1 MDIHEYVNIITIK
14 KRCNMIIMMYLPNV
28 DVIAKGSTR
37 LVDVVGESTK
47 GLDDLVVGSI
57 LE

>member
-1 MDIHEYVNIITIK
+1 
-14 KRCNMIIMMYLPNV
+14 MIIMMYLPNV

-37 LVDVVGESTK
+37 LVDVELKVGESTK